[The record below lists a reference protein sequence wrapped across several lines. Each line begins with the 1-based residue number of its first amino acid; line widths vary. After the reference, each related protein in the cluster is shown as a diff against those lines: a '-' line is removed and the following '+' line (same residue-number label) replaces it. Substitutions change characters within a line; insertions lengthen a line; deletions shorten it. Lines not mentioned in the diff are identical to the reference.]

1 MKAMKSTMKNNYI
14 PIKLIMLGIIVT
26 LGCERQEVPLPAA
39 TYSNSAR
46 VWDDGFAGGGDMD
59 WHAYADAKLTAFEVD
74 ENESYSNLPG
84 SSSMRLNVPYSG
96 DPDGGYA
103 GGIIRDMDGRNLSE
117 YNAVTFYAKG
127 SRTGMMDAVGF
138 GQDFLGDKYAAITSI
153 GLNTTWQKYVIP
165 IPDPSLL
172 TQEKGLFAIAEGPE
186 DGQGYSIWIDQVKY
200 EKLETIVRPRC
211 AIMGGEDVTQ
221 KTFIGSRSELSD
233 LTYTVNLP
241 NSVDQVVTTSPY
253 YFTFQSSDTTVAKVA
268 ESGAIQVVGQ
278 GTAVITAKIGALEA
292 SGSLTL
298 ESLGEFTAAPVPDRP
313 EDDVISI
320 FSDAYTNAPVEYYNG
335 FWAPFQTTLGGADI
349 VINDDHVIRYTQLNF
364 VGTQFSQP
372 TVDASEKTHF
382 HIDIQVEE
390 DMQTDDF
397 LRITLN
403 DFGPDGSFE
412 GDDNSGGSVTFK
424 SPVLKTG
431 EWVSLDIPLSDFTG
445 LTSTANMAQIVLAS
459 EGTIFSILVD
469 NMYFYKDGGG
479 GGECQQETAQSLDA
493 SDFNMTFQTDPG
505 SAIGSFGGVYSY
517 IDNPDSD
524 NDINPSCKVGQITR
538 DGQQF
543 ANTQIEFD
551 SKFDFN
557 ANAGFKLKV
566 WSPTAGTNVLVKL
579 EDKTNADV
587 NTEVSAVTTT
597 ASAWE
602 ELTFDFASG
611 ESGKHDKIILFFEL
625 DSNIEETYYIDDF
638 RLYGSGG
645 ETCQAETSQSM
656 DASDFDM
663 TFQTDPGSA
672 IGSFGG
678 AYSYIDN
685 PDFDNAVNP
694 SCKVGQITRD
704 GQQFAN
710 TQIEFD
716 SKFDFN
722 ANAGFKLKVWSPTA
736 GTNVLVKLEDK
747 TNADVNTEVSAVTT
761 TASAWEE
768 LTFDFATGESGKHD
782 KIILFFEL
790 DSNVEE
796 TYYIDDFRLYGS
808 GGGGPSAPTD
818 APAAPPARDA
828 ADVISIY
835 GEAYGAEIGLAN
847 VDWDNGSTFAEE
859 TIAGNKLLK
868 IDFADFLGT
877 QLNTVVDATAMT
889 NFHMDVW
896 IADDFEAGQIFN
908 PKWSNHTGGAGETNA
923 FELTKAVGDTDAKK
937 WIAIDVPITDFAGDA
952 TRADLTQFL
961 IAVAGKIDVAYV
973 DNIYFYKGGS
983 AGPSAPTDAPA
994 APPARDAADVISI
1007 YGEAYGAEI
1016 GLANVD
1022 WDNGSTFAEE
1032 TIAGN
1037 KLLKIDFADFLGTQL
1052 NTVVDA
1058 TAMTNFHMDVWIA
1071 DDFEAGQIFNPKWSN
1086 HTGGA
1091 GETNAFELTK
1101 AVGDT
1106 DAKKWIAIDVPITD
1120 FAGDATRAD
1129 LTQFLIAVAGK
1140 IDVAYVD
1147 NIYFYK
1153 GGSAGPSAPTDAPAA
1168 PPARDA
1174 ADVIS
1179 IYGEAYGAE
1188 IGLANVD
1195 WDNGSTFAEE
1205 TIAGNKLLKIDFADF
1220 LGTQLNTVVDAT
1232 AMTNFHMDVWIAD
1245 DFEAGQIF
1253 NPKWSNHTGGAGE
1266 TNAFEL
1272 TKAVGDTDAK
1282 KWIAIDVPITD
1293 FAGDATRADLTQ
1305 FLIAVAGKI
1314 DVAYVDNIY
1323 FYKGGS
1329 AGPSAPTDA
1338 PAAPPARDAADV
1350 ISIYG
1355 EAYGAEIGLANV
1367 DWDNGSTFA
1376 EETIAGNKLLKIDFA
1391 DFLGTQLNTVVDAT
1405 AMTNFHMDVW
1415 IADDFEAGQIFN
1427 PKWSNHTGGAGE
1439 TNAFELTKAVG
1450 DTDAKKWIAIDV
1462 PITDFAGDATR
1473 ADLTQF
1479 LIAVAG
1485 KIDVAYVDNI
1495 YFYKGGGSGGPA
1507 DPSTAAPAPPARDA
1521 ADVVSIFSDAYTNI
1535 TLDNDDAGWCG
1546 ADAASVVSIEGNNTW
1561 KKNTGIDCHG
1571 IDFSTNKQDLS
1582 AFTHIHF
1589 DFYTDDADLIGAVF
1603 NVKLVDFG
1611 GGGGEASALEVN
1623 INTGTTPGIVS
1634 GSWVSVDID
1643 ITALGGV
1650 VAGNLSRSDIAQIG
1664 ITTANLTNVW
1674 YDNIYLYK

>member
-1 MKAMKSTMKNNYI
+1 
-14 PIKLIMLGIIVT
+14 
-26 LGCERQEVPLPAA
+26 
-39 TYSNSAR
+39 
-46 VWDDGFAGGGDMD
+46 
-59 WHAYADAKLTAFEVD
+59 
-74 ENESYSNLPG
+74 
-84 SSSMRLNVPYSG
+84 MR
-96 DPDGGYA
+96 
-103 GGIIRDMDGRNLSE
+103 RN
-117 YNAVTFYAKG
+117 G
-127 SRTGMMDAVGF
+127 
-138 GQDFLGDKYAAITSI
+138 
-153 GLNTTWQKYVIP
+153 
-165 IPDPSLL
+165 
-172 TQEKGLFAIAEGPE
+172 
-186 DGQGYSIWIDQVKY
+186 
-200 EKLETIVRPRC
+200 
-211 AIMGGEDVTQ
+211 
-221 KTFIGSRSELSD
+221 
-233 LTYTVNLP
+233 
-241 NSVDQVVTTSPY
+241 
-253 YFTFQSSDTTVAKVA
+253 
-268 ESGAIQVVGQ
+268 
-278 GTAVITAKIGALEA
+278 
-292 SGSLTL
+292 
-298 ESLGEFTAAPVPDRP
+298 
-313 EDDVISI
+313 
-320 FSDAYTNAPVEYYNG
+320 
-335 FWAPFQTTLGGADI
+335 
-349 VINDDHVIRYTQLNF
+349 
-364 VGTQFSQP
+364 
-372 TVDASEKTHF
+372 
-382 HIDIQVEE
+382 
-390 DMQTDDF
+390 
-397 LRITLN
+397 
-403 DFGPDGSFE
+403 
-412 GDDNSGGSVTFK
+412 
-424 SPVLKTG
+424 
-431 EWVSLDIPLSDFTG
+431 
-445 LTSTANMAQIVLAS
+445 
-459 EGTIFSILVD
+459 
-469 NMYFYKDGGG
+469 
-479 GGECQQETAQSLDA
+479 
-493 SDFNMTFQTDPG
+493 
-505 SAIGSFGGVYSY
+505 
-517 IDNPDSD
+517 
-524 NDINPSCKVGQITR
+524 
-538 DGQQF
+538 
-543 ANTQIEFD
+543 
-551 SKFDFN
+551 
-557 ANAGFKLKV
+557 
-566 WSPTAGTNVLVKL
+566 
-579 EDKTNADV
+579 
-587 NTEVSAVTTT
+587 
-597 ASAWE
+597 
-602 ELTFDFASG
+602 
-611 ESGKHDKIILFFEL
+611 
-625 DSNIEETYYIDDF
+625 
-638 RLYGSGG
+638 
-645 ETCQAETSQSM
+645 
-656 DASDFDM
+656 
-663 TFQTDPGSA
+663 
-672 IGSFGG
+672 
-678 AYSYIDN
+678 
-685 PDFDNAVNP
+685 
-694 SCKVGQITRD
+694 
-704 GQQFAN
+704 
-710 TQIEFD
+710 
-716 SKFDFN
+716 
-722 ANAGFKLKVWSPTA
+722 
-736 GTNVLVKLEDK
+736 
-747 TNADVNTEVSAVTT
+747 
-761 TASAWEE
+761 
-768 LTFDFATGESGKHD
+768 
-782 KIILFFEL
+782 
-790 DSNVEE
+790 
-796 TYYIDDFRLYGS
+796 
-808 GGGGPSAPTD
+808 
-818 APAAPPARDA
+818 
-828 ADVISIY
+828 
-835 GEAYGAEIGLAN
+835 
-847 VDWDNGSTFAEE
+847 
-859 TIAGNKLLK
+859 
-868 IDFADFLGT
+868 
-877 QLNTVVDATAMT
+877 
-889 NFHMDVW
+889 
-896 IADDFEAGQIFN
+896 
-908 PKWSNHTGGAGETNA
+908 
-923 FELTKAVGDTDAKK
+923 
-937 WIAIDVPITDFAGDA
+937 IAIDVPITDFAGDA

-1650 VAGNLSRSDIAQIG
+1650 VAGDLSRSDIAQIG

>member
-1 MKAMKSTMKNNYI
+1 
-14 PIKLIMLGIIVT
+14 
-26 LGCERQEVPLPAA
+26 
-39 TYSNSAR
+39 
-46 VWDDGFAGGGDMD
+46 
-59 WHAYADAKLTAFEVD
+59 
-74 ENESYSNLPG
+74 
-84 SSSMRLNVPYSG
+84 
-96 DPDGGYA
+96 
-103 GGIIRDMDGRNLSE
+103 
-117 YNAVTFYAKG
+117 
-127 SRTGMMDAVGF
+127 
-138 GQDFLGDKYAAITSI
+138 
-153 GLNTTWQKYVIP
+153 
-165 IPDPSLL
+165 
-172 TQEKGLFAIAEGPE
+172 
-186 DGQGYSIWIDQVKY
+186 
-200 EKLETIVRPRC
+200 
-211 AIMGGEDVTQ
+211 
-221 KTFIGSRSELSD
+221 
-233 LTYTVNLP
+233 
-241 NSVDQVVTTSPY
+241 
-253 YFTFQSSDTTVAKVA
+253 
-268 ESGAIQVVGQ
+268 
-278 GTAVITAKIGALEA
+278 
-292 SGSLTL
+292 
-298 ESLGEFTAAPVPDRP
+298 
-313 EDDVISI
+313 
-320 FSDAYTNAPVEYYNG
+320 
-335 FWAPFQTTLGGADI
+335 
-349 VINDDHVIRYTQLNF
+349 
-364 VGTQFSQP
+364 
-372 TVDASEKTHF
+372 
-382 HIDIQVEE
+382 
-390 DMQTDDF
+390 
-397 LRITLN
+397 
-403 DFGPDGSFE
+403 
-412 GDDNSGGSVTFK
+412 
-424 SPVLKTG
+424 
-431 EWVSLDIPLSDFTG
+431 
-445 LTSTANMAQIVLAS
+445 
-459 EGTIFSILVD
+459 
-469 NMYFYKDGGG
+469 MYFYKDGGG
-479 GGECQQETAQSLDA
+479 GG
-493 SDFNMTFQTDPG
+493 
-505 SAIGSFGGVYSY
+505 
-517 IDNPDSD
+517 
-524 NDINPSCKVGQITR
+524 
-538 DGQQF
+538 
-543 ANTQIEFD
+543 
-551 SKFDFN
+551 
-557 ANAGFKLKV
+557 
-566 WSPTAGTNVLVKL
+566 
-579 EDKTNADV
+579 
-587 NTEVSAVTTT
+587 
-597 ASAWE
+597 
-602 ELTFDFASG
+602 
-611 ESGKHDKIILFFEL
+611 
-625 DSNIEETYYIDDF
+625 
-638 RLYGSGG
+638 
-645 ETCQAETSQSM
+645 
-656 DASDFDM
+656 
-663 TFQTDPGSA
+663 
-672 IGSFGG
+672 
-678 AYSYIDN
+678 
-685 PDFDNAVNP
+685 
-694 SCKVGQITRD
+694 
-704 GQQFAN
+704 
-710 TQIEFD
+710 
-716 SKFDFN
+716 
-722 ANAGFKLKVWSPTA
+722 
-736 GTNVLVKLEDK
+736 
-747 TNADVNTEVSAVTT
+747 ADVNTEVSAVTT

-1323 FYKGGS
+1323 FYKGG
-1329 AGPSAPTDA
+1329 
-1338 PAAPPARDAADV
+1338 
-1350 ISIYG
+1350 
-1355 EAYGAEIGLANV
+1355 
-1367 DWDNGSTFA
+1367 
-1376 EETIAGNKLLKIDFA
+1376 
-1391 DFLGTQLNTVVDAT
+1391 
-1405 AMTNFHMDVW
+1405 
-1415 IADDFEAGQIFN
+1415 
-1427 PKWSNHTGGAGE
+1427 
-1439 TNAFELTKAVG
+1439 
-1450 DTDAKKWIAIDV
+1450 
-1462 PITDFAGDATR
+1462 
-1473 ADLTQF
+1473 
-1479 LIAVAG
+1479 
-1485 KIDVAYVDNI
+1485 
-1495 YFYKGGGSGGPA
+1495 GSGGPA

-1546 ADAASVVSIEGNNTW
+1546 DDAASVVSIEGNNTW
-1561 KKNTGIDCHG
+1561 KKNAGIDCHG

-1589 DFYTDDADLIGAVF
+1589 DFYTDDTDLTGAVF

-1643 ITALGGV
+1643 ITALEGV
-1650 VAGNLSRSDIAQIG
+1650 VAGNLTRSDIAQIG